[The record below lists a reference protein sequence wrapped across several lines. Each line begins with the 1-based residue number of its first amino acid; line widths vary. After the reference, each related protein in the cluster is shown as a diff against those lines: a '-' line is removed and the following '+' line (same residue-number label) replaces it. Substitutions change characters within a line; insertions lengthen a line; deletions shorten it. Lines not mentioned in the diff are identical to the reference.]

1 MKLDVINFSNKVVGN
16 VELDDAIFATEV
28 RQDLIFRT
36 INWQL
41 AKRRQGTHLV
51 KTRGTVKHTTKKPF
65 KQKGTGSARQ
75 GMRSTP
81 NLRGGGVAMGPVLRS
96 HAHKLQKKVRIL
108 ALKSAISSKAAE
120 GKLIVLDSLDVKSA
134 KTKDLAKQVQS
145 LGWDKALIIDGAEVA
160 ENFKRASS
168 NIHGIDVLPAQ
179 GANVYDIIRRDTLV
193 LTKAGVEKLTERL
206 K

>member
-16 VELDDAIFATEV
+16 VELDDAIFGAEV

-51 KTRGTVKHTTKKPF
+51 KTRGTVKHTTRKPF

-75 GMRSTP
+75 GMRSVSQM
-81 NLRGGGVAMGPVLRS
+81 RGGGVVMGPVLRD
-96 HAHKLQKKVRIL
+96 HGHKLPKKVRAL
-108 ALKSAISSKAAE
+108 ALKSALSSKAAE
-120 GKLIVLDSLDVKSA
+120 GKLVVVDNLNVKTA
-134 KTKDLAKQVQS
+134 KTKDLIKSVKS
-145 LGWDKALIIDGAEVA
+145 LGWDKTLIIDGAEVA
-160 ENFKRASS
+160 ENFSRAAA
-168 NIHGIDVLPAQ
+168 NIHGVDVLPAQ
-179 GANVYDIIRRDTLV
+179 GANVYDIVRRDTLV
-193 LTKAGVEKLTERL
+193 ITEAGLEKLTERL

>member
-51 KTRGTVKHTTKKPF
+51 KTRGTVKHTTRKPF

-75 GMRSTP
+75 GMRSVSQM
-81 NLRGGGVAMGPVLRS
+81 RGGGVVMGPVLRDHS
-96 HAHKLQKKVRIL
+96 HKLPKKVRAL
-108 ALKSAISSKAAE
+108 ALKSALSSKAAD
-120 GKLIVLDSLDVKSA
+120 GKLIVLNNLDVKTA
-134 KTKDLAKQVQS
+134 KTKDVAKTVKS
-145 LGWDKALIIDGAEVA
+145 LGWDKTLIIDGAEVA
-160 ENFKRASS
+160 ENFSRAVS
-168 NIHGIDVLPAQ
+168 NIHGVDVLPAQ
-179 GANVYDIIRRDTLV
+179 GANVYDIVRRDTLV
-193 LTKAGVEKLTERL
+193 ITEAGLEKLTERL

>member
-75 GMRSTP
+75 GMRSVSQM
-81 NLRGGGVAMGPVLRS
+81 RGGGVVMGPVLRD
-96 HAHKLQKKVRIL
+96 HGHKLPKKVRAL
-108 ALKSAISSKAAE
+108 ALKSALSSKAAD
-120 GKLIVLDSLDVKSA
+120 GKLIVLNNLDIQSA
-134 KTKDLAKQVQS
+134 KTKEVAQTVKS
-145 LGWDKALIIDGAEVA
+145 LGWDKTLIIDGAEVA
-160 ENFKRASS
+160 ENFSRAVS
-168 NIHGIDVLPAQ
+168 NIHGVDVLPAQ
-179 GANVYDIIRRDTLV
+179 GANVYDIVRRDTLV
-193 LTKAGVEKLTERL
+193 ITEAGLEKLTERL